1 MSTQGQQFELDD
13 YFPTTAWLD
22 RYQQALDDSEEL
34 EETGAGWGVDWN
46 GDFVFEMENL
56 PIEERTVN
64 DLPEEVWEAL
74 EQGIT
79 QLPEDTLETVLEDA
93 PEDVREG
100 IESRE
105 GPLPERAAAE
115 LLETSVSEA
124 PEKVWPGL
132 RRVMPD
138 IMDDLLDELE
148 ENVTDDGTVYAWIG
162 LEDGGC
168 YDTATMRSLD
178 ERDYGFV
185 LTGDFDEW
193 VDLVSGDLDVVEA
206 IMSGKLELDGDMQKI
221 LQYSD
226 AALSMT
232 DVASGLD
239 KRFLF

>member
-1 MSTQGQQFELDD
+1 MSTQEQQFELDD
-13 YFPTTAWLD
+13 YFPTTAWLT
-22 RYQQALDDSEEL
+22 RYQHALDDSQEL
-34 EETGAGWGVDWN
+34 EDTGEGWGVGWN
-46 GDFVFEMENL
+46 GDFVFEMQNL
-56 PIEERTVN
+56 PIEERTVD

-93 PEDVREG
+93 PEDVAEG
-100 IESRE
+100 IEARD
-105 GPLPERAAAE
+105 GPLPERAAQE
-115 LLETSVSEA
+115 LLETKISEA

-138 IMDDLLDELE
+138 IMDDLLTELE

-168 YDTATMRSLD
+168 YDTTTMDTLD
-178 ERDYGFV
+178 ERDHGFV
-185 LTGDFDEW
+185 LTGDFDQW
-193 VDLVSGDLDVVEA
+193 VDLVNGDLDVVEA

-226 AALSMT
+226 AALTMT
-232 DVASGLD
+232 DVASDLD